1 MLKSGFPICNR
12 NAIYFSFRFLF
23 CFVFVRFIYS
33 FLGGGGEGV
42 GNMTELFSG
51 ISRKTRTLGT
61 TGFSRLRREFS
72 VLAEGRHVF
81 GRRPKPRAAKLFARV
96 TIKTWQKPETA
107 PEKSLA
113 PRVENTRTVLQ
124 MFLSDYALIVKSEI
138 RIANPNPD
146 FLCMCCT
153 CSARAI

>member
-33 FLGGGGEGV
+33 FLGVGEGV

-51 ISRKTRTLGT
+51 ISRKTRELLCKC
-61 TGFSRLRREFS
+61 FF
-72 VLAEGRHVF
+72 
-81 GRRPKPRAAKLFARV
+81 
-96 TIKTWQKPETA
+96 
-107 PEKSLA
+107 
-113 PRVENTRTVLQ
+113 
-124 MFLSDYALIVKSEI
+124 SDYALIVKSEI
-138 RIANPNPD
+138 RIANPNRD